1 MCRALEVH
9 LLAAP
14 YVPSCASISLV
25 TTLPSWCNSYIHH
38 TVLTSFLSTWY
49 EQWRNPWFL
58 SASTIGLYMKLP
70 TWESHFEANLH
81 GLHISRLV
89 NHGYVLEPPGLVK
102 GTFPSNWQPPGW
114 HPPIRRSEDR
124 QPLKADGSH
133 QDPSVLPEVFFWWKF
148 LVNFRIL
155 WTQKKVTQKQTHFR
169 DLQMVA
175 FSVWI
180 SWGKTQLNNTLM
192 EWKQLLIESFGHF
205 HVLALVHFFCDE
217 SWPSSFWLGSIPD
230 QQLTLLISKDECVMK
245 GMRPFRIQVWNRILR
260 TLFGILDVST
270 LLFVDKCHLN
280 LCELGD
286 VDGGDKATGRQG
298 RKSTK
303 VCGFFWMILQGFF
316 LEVSSF
322 SMIWEILHMFHPC
335 FFLMEVLW
343 FHGDVSPTCQPV

>member
-1 MCRALEVH
+1 MSIEETLGFFRLPQGDSEI
-9 LLAAP
+9 
-14 YVPSCASISLV
+14 ASGEIQSA
-25 TTLPSWCNSYIHH
+25 LPSS
-38 TVLTSFLSTWY
+38 
-49 EQWRNPWFL
+49 
-58 SASTIGLYMKLP
+58 G
-70 TWESHFEANLH
+70 
-81 GLHISRLV
+81 RLATLRTT
-89 NHGYVLEPPGLVK
+89 G
-102 GTFPSNWQPPGW
+102 
-114 HPPIRRSEDR
+114 R
-124 QPLKADGSH
+124 LKADGSW
-133 QDPSVLPEVFFWWKF
+133 DPSVLHRKKLRRNKRTSDIFRWWLF
-148 LVNFRIL
+148 SMDLLREETVER
-155 WTQKKVTQKQTHFR
+155 HF
-169 DLQMVA
+169 D
-175 FSVWI
+175 
-180 SWGKTQLNNTLM
+180 GM
-192 EWKQLLIESFGHF
+192 EADWSFGHLD
-205 HVLALVHFFCDE
+205 VLALVYVFCDE

-245 GMRPFRIQVWNRILR
+245 GMRPFRKQIWNRILR

-322 SMIWEILHMFHPC
+322 SMIWETLHMFHPC